1 MNLEDIQPNALAAI
15 ARIFEVQAAGV
26 PVLLDDGSYPKVEGR
41 EENLRTKGICIT
53 IMPIR
58 FDELTDS
65 TRSGVAVEEI
75 ILDVLIEESV
85 KVNRAAS
92 GTGVSCEKAIRL
104 IREGI
109 SGRPN
114 VTVPNQP
121 NTSAPFTPFRY
132 DGFWGP
138 ETNNG
143 TRQAAVFFRVKSFIT
158 PTNKDPQ

>member
-1 MNLEDIQPNALAAI
+1 MNLEDIQTNAFAAI
-15 ARIFEVQAAGV
+15 SRIFEVSSSGV
-26 PVLLDDGSYPKVEGR
+26 PVLLDDGTYPKVDGR
-41 EENLRTKGICIT
+41 EEYLRTKGVCII

-65 TRSGVAVEEI
+65 VRSGFAAEEI
-75 ILDVLIEESV
+75 ILDVLIEENV
-85 KVNRAAS
+85 KLNRSAA

-114 VTVPNQP
+114 VSAPNSP
-121 NTSAPFTPFRY
+121 NSDAPFTPFRY

-138 ETNNG
+138 EFNNG
-143 TRQAAVFFRVKSFIT
+143 ARQAAVFFRVKCFIT